1 VTVLH
6 LLPYLTLL
14 LPIPAVLA
22 ARPLAELLEPRA
34 ATWVLTVCAL
44 ALAALSTAALGIL
57 AGAGVMRLSLA
68 AWAGHWSASTVRAG
82 DPVTSG
88 EAALAGLLLV
98 VAGYAAARMS
108 WRRGRAVVA
117 AGVEAACL
125 PGPDQVVVVD
135 DPDPD
140 AYALPGLPGRIVVS
154 TGMLQVLDDAD
165 REAMLAHE
173 RAHLTGHHYAFAAA
187 AQLAAAANP
196 LLRPMATAVGYTVE
210 RWADENAARAC
221 GDRRQV
227 ARAVGKAALAAKHGP
242 ARRRLPAAALGRVLE
257 VASSARRAGL
267 AASGACD
274 RKAEGRPRSG
284 PTRMTPTTQRAR
296 VPGAARQT
304 GLRKHARGLLGW
316 RRGPM
321 ATAGP
326 VPRRVAALLAPP
338 LPRGLFP
345 PLDRSLIPLAATAC
359 TVGASGLCAFV
370 AVRDFHLLLKIAG
383 A

>member
-34 ATWVLTVCAL
+34 ATWVLTMCAL

-242 ARRRLPAAALGRVLE
+242 ARRRLPAAALG
-257 VASSARRAGL
+257 
-267 AASGACD
+267 
-274 RKAEGRPRSG
+274 
-284 PTRMTPTTQRAR
+284 
-296 VPGAARQT
+296 
-304 GLRKHARGLLGW
+304 LLGW
-316 RRGPM
+316 RRDPM
-321 ATAGP
+321 AKAGP

-345 PLDRSLIPLAATAC
+345 PLDRSLFPLAATAC